1 MRALADAVLLAA
13 VAVGSV
19 RSARAMLRA
28 SWPRRSPAAAIL
40 LWQAL
45 GLAGGLAA
53 VGALLAIGV
62 SGPGNHIGVISGL
75 AVLVGRVESGQLI
88 APHQLPVLTA
98 LRLIFLTA
106 GFALLAVLYS
116 VLVVAFA
123 DAIGARRRQRELLA
137 LLAHGDP
144 KVPGALVIDYP
155 AAAAYCLPGIR
166 SQIVVSV
173 GTLDLLAPAELTAVL
188 AHERAHLR
196 ARHDLVLIPF
206 TSLRRAL
213 PRSTGI
219 ADAHRTVALL
229 VEMMADDRALRVRG
243 LLPKELA
250 TALVRFG
257 TAGADG
263 APAGALAVAE
273 GELTARVLRLL
284 TPPPPLSRAAQ
295 AAIVLTAALVVATPL
310 VLLITPLRPD
320 QDRHVERTVVS
331 PVPSTRS

>member
-1 MRALADAVLLAA
+1 MGELADATLLAA

-19 RSARAMLRA
+19 QGANALVCA

-62 SGPGNHIGVISGL
+62 SGTGTQAGVVGGLTVVAGRLASG
-75 AVLVGRVESGQLI
+75 ELI
-88 APHQLPVLTA
+88 APHQPVVLTA
-98 LRLIFLTA
+98 ARLTSLSA
-106 GFALLAVLYS
+106 GLALFTVLCWMLVMAFTDAV
-116 VLVVAFA
+116 
-123 DAIGARRRQRELLA
+123 GARRRQRELLA

-144 KVPGALVIDYP
+144 KAPGALVIDYP

-173 GTLDLLAPAELTAVL
+173 GTIDLLAPAELTAVL

-206 TSLRRAL
+206 TSLRRVF
-213 PRSTGI
+213 PRSQVT
-219 ADAHRTVALL
+219 AQAFRTVALL

-243 LLPKELA
+243 LLARELA
-250 TALVRFG
+250 MALLRFG
-257 TAGADG
+257 TAGSEC
-263 APAGALAVAE
+263 APAGTLAAAE
-273 GELTARVLRLL
+273 GELTARVNRIL
-284 TPPPPLSRAAQ
+284 TPQPPLPHATQ
-295 AAIVLTAALVVATPL
+295 AAVVLAAAALVAMPL
-310 VLLITPLRPD
+310 LLI
-320 QDRHVERTVVS
+320 VV
-331 PVPSTRS
+331 P

>member
-1 MRALADAVLLAA
+1 MGALAEAVLLAA

-19 RSARAMLRA
+19 RCAHAMLRA

-62 SGPGNHIGVISGL
+62 SGPGTQTGVLGGL
-75 AVLVGRVESGQLI
+75 RVLAGRLAAGQLV
-88 APHQLPVLTA
+88 APRQPMALTA
-98 LRLIFLTA
+98 VRVTALVA
-106 GFALLAVLYS
+106 GFALFTALCG
-116 VLVVAFA
+116 VLVMAFA
-123 DAIGARRRQRELLA
+123 DAIAAQRRQRELLA

-166 SQIVVSV
+166 SQIVVSA

-206 TSLRRAL
+206 ASLRRAF
-213 PRSTGI
+213 PRSAVMTE
-219 ADAHRTVALL
+219 ACRTVALL
-229 VEMMADDRALRVRG
+229 VEMMADDHALRVRG
-243 LLPKELA
+243 LLRRELA
-250 TALVRFG
+250 TALLRFG
-257 TAGADG
+257 TAGAHG
-263 APAGALAVAE
+263 APAGALAATE
-273 GELTARVLRLL
+273 GELTARVNRLL
-284 TPPPPLSRAAQ
+284 RPPAPLPKAAQ
-295 AAIVLTAALVVATPL
+295 AAVVIGSAALVALPL
-310 VLLITPLRPD
+310 VLLA
-320 QDRHVERTVVS
+320 VS
-331 PVPSTRS
+331 

>member
-1 MRALADAVLLAA
+1 MGALADAVILTA

-19 RSARAMLRA
+19 RCAHAMLRV

-62 SGPGNHIGVISGL
+62 SGSGTQTGVLGGL
-75 AVLVGRVESGQLI
+75 TVVAGRLAAGEMI
-88 APHQLPVLTA
+88 APDQPMA
-98 LRLIFLTA
+98 LTA
-106 GFALLAVLYS
+106 GRLFSLGAGLALFTVLCWM
-116 VLVVAFA
+116 LVVAFA
-123 DAIGARRRQRELLA
+123 DAVGARRRQRALLA

-206 TSLRRAL
+206 TSLRRVFPKSPVMAQ
-213 PRSTGI
+213 
-219 ADAHRTVALL
+219 AYRTVALL

-243 LLPKELA
+243 LLARELA
-250 TALVRFG
+250 MALLRFG
-257 TAGADG
+257 TAATDC
-263 APAGALAVAE
+263 APAGTLAAAE
-273 GELTARVLRLL
+273 GELTARVNRILA
-284 TPPPPLSRAAQ
+284 PQPPLPRVTQ
-295 AAIVLTAALVVATPL
+295 AAVVLASVALVAFPL
-310 VLLITPLRPD
+310 LLMVIP
-320 QDRHVERTVVS
+320 
-331 PVPSTRS
+331 